1 MKLKKMLSLLLA
13 IVMLLSMAACGGNKN
28 QNNPNANGGDGPAGT
43 LNIVAAD
50 FGYGINWLK
59 ALAQVYMAQNKNAT
73 IKVEGTVIPHQ
84 IISQIEGGLAKYD
97 MIFSTSELYL
107 SKDYFVN
114 LNDIYASAPEG
125 ETKTIAE
132 KVGSLNSGFQ
142 YKGDYYSMPYVM
154 SPTSMVVNDTTMKE
168 IYGDNYTLPNT
179 TDEMMKLFDELK
191 TKGVYPFIDTPSAA
205 YTSALVQTW
214 WAQYDISGYD
224 NYYLGQYVDE
234 NGQTQK
240 AMNGE
245 SLIQPGKLKALKL
258 AATLLNVENGYNH
271 RYADAM
277 DFAEAQLVFCGH
289 GYGNIDTKKVAF
301 MPNGS
306 WLENEME
313 TTLAEYPVEMRM
325 FRTPVFSAIIETL
338 PDKSVAD
345 DAELSALITAI
356 DAGSTALSGTG
367 YEVTQNDF
375 DKVKTA
381 RSYVNHVSDGHQ
393 VGIVKTCQNQELAK
407 DFLKFMASDAASSLV
422 MKELGGLTLAY
433 GFMPSDDKTANV
445 SSFIQ
450 SAYDLCDGAIF
461 INHHGTD
468 KISDIHITRNPNG
481 YIGTLISG
489 SSTAEDVYN
498 EDVTK
503 YTAEWQYLLSATE

>member
-1 MKLKKMLSLLLA
+1 MKTKKVLSLLLA
-13 IVMLLSMAACGGNKN
+13 LVMLLSMAACGGNKN
-28 QNNPNANGGDGPAGT
+28 PQVNNGGGDGPAGT

-59 ALAQVYMAQNKNAT
+59 AIAQVYMAQNKNAT
-73 IKVEGTVIPHQ
+73 IKIEGTVIPHQ

-107 SKDYFVN
+107 SKDFFVN
-114 LNDIYASAPEG
+114 LDDVYASIPNG
-125 ETKTIAE
+125 EEKTIAE
-132 KVGSLNSGFQ
+132 KVGTLNSAFQ
-142 YKGDYYSMPYVM
+142 YKGEYYSMPSVM

-191 TKGVYPFIDTPSAA
+191 TKGVYPFIDTPSAS
-205 YTSALVQTW
+205 YTSALVSTW
-214 WAQYDISGYD
+214 WAQYDTTGYD
-224 NYYLGQYVDE
+224 NYFLGQYVDE
-234 NGQTQK
+234 NGETQK

-245 SLIQPGKLKALKL
+245 SLNQPGKLKALEL
-258 AATLLNVENGYNH
+258 AAEILNRKNGYNH
-271 RYADAM
+271 QYADAM

-289 GYGNIDTKKVAF
+289 GYGNLDTKKVAF

-325 FRTPVFSAIIETL
+325 FRTPVFSAIIETV
-338 PDKSVAD
+338 PDKSIAD

-393 VGIVKTCQNQELAK
+393 VGIVKTCESVELAK
-407 DFLKFMASDAASSLV
+407 DFLRFLASDAASSLA

-433 GFMPSDDKTANV
+433 GFMPSEDKTAEV

-450 SAYDLCDGAIF
+450 SVYDLCEGAVF
-461 INHHGTD
+461 MNHHGTD
-468 KISDIHITRNPNG
+468 KINGVHITRNPNG

-489 SSTAEDVYN
+489 TSTAEDVYN